1 MDATTREPAPL
12 PYFKR
17 IQPGDVGYIHEGCFH
32 LLFSAGCP
40 PDGVQPGV
48 DVPHTFEQL
57 DVGPIFNTQPRLP
70 GCICTNTVRK
80 NQSRLRVSTDPVP
93 YVRSVAFHP
102 QSLRRML

>member
-1 MDATTREPAPL
+1 MSKLNRGDALWFVVQFPLMYLTWMDATTREPAPL

-57 DVGPIFNTQPRLP
+57 DVGPIF
-70 GCICTNTVRK
+70 IYA
-80 NQSRLRVSTDPVP
+80 SRAGLKLTYEMS
-93 YVRSVAFHP
+93 SC
-102 QSLRRML
+102 S